1 MEVGNAPRAREY
13 ICSTHKC
20 SLRRGGVPV
29 AHGAGRQREAAR
41 RSAAPRRPP
50 RLAQMAGPTVDP
62 GQLGVHVGE
71 SEEALRRLESPNARY
86 GDRALKRGEQQLT
99 MSSKA
104 MAHHHQQVL
113 AHAQSARL

>member
-1 MEVGNAPRAREY
+1 MILNSEVSIHLMWSRYPD
-13 ICSTHKC
+13 
-20 SLRRGGVPV
+20 L
-29 AHGAGRQREAAR
+29 
-41 RSAAPRRPP
+41 
-50 RLAQMAGPTVDP
+50 
-62 GQLGVHVGE
+62 